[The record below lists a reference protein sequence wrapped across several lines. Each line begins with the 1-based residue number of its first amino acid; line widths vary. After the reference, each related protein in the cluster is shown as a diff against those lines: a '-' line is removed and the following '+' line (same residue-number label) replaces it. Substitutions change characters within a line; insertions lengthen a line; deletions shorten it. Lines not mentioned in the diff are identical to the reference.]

1 MQPPRYSSS
10 AANERTGDG
19 RRAVRRRLPSPRR
32 DRKRAPA
39 VERDSVADAD
49 AAAATDDNNA
59 ELLEDGEVRD
69 EDLPT
74 ATSSTFLD
82 DDEFDLEYESDSED
96 IEKEL

>member
-10 AANERTGDG
+10 AASERTGDH

-39 VERDSVADAD
+39 VERDPVATV
-49 AAAATDDNNA
+49 AAATDRNDA
-59 ELLEDGEVRD
+59 ELSEEGEIRD
-69 EDLPT
+69 DDLP
-74 ATSSTFLD
+74 AAMSSTLLD
-82 DDEFDLEYESDSED
+82 DDVFDLEYESGSEG